1 MISYFSYMITERD
14 LINQNITREQLTERI
29 SFCQKLYDEC
39 IADDSPQATK
49 HKAKGMLEAA
59 NHALISYDKY
69 WGIIVL

>member
-1 MISYFSYMITERD
+1 MISKRA

-29 SFCQKLYDEC
+29 EFCQQLYDEC
-39 IADDSPQATK
+39 ISDDSPQATK

-59 NHALISYDKY
+59 KDALISYDKY